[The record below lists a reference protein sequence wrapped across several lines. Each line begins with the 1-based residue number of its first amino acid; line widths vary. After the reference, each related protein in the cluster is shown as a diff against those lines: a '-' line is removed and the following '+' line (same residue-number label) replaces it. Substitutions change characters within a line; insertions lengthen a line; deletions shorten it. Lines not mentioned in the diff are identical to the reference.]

1 MQKTD
6 ASNLVYA
13 QLKTAFSKLA
23 KISSKSADKAYS
35 LFRTV
40 ELNIGGSGVTSI
52 SDLGVVIVSA
62 ICVRNGVSTEAANA
76 AAAKIGPRKTRLCK
90 IFAEAGY
97 LGTPDVLC
105 STDGYRH
112 DYGLGDGVEIEEA
125 AKLLRPAIRTKP
137 VGHIGQYILLK
148 LSSGNGN
155 AAGDF
160 YIYLSTMNYQ
170 LMQRGAISESQT
182 PEPFIVPV
190 TTSSPTVVPNTK
202 IYFPLLFISQKKI
215 NKLSNKFSFTNHPGK
230 QQLVYT
236 ITKEFQ
242 IQHPR
247 ALTSNRNSNRLS
259 FDKKCV
265 FLTREIVAKNLQP
278 IAKTVPISL
287 L

>member
-13 QLKTAFSKLA
+13 QLKTAFSELA

-40 ELNIGGSGVTSI
+40 ELDIGGSGVTSVG
-52 SDLGVVIVSA
+52 DLGVVIVSA

-76 AAAKIGPRKTRLCK
+76 AAAKISPRKTRFCK
-90 IFAEAGY
+90 IFAETA
-97 LGTPDVLC
+97 LLPDVLC

-155 AAGDF
+155 AADYF

-170 LMQRGAISESQT
+170 LMQRGTISESQN

-247 ALTSNRNSNRLS
+247 ALGSNRNSNRLS
-259 FDKKCV
+259 MDKKCV